1 MKASPFPYLHRETLR
16 VFGSET
22 DRLWWAAS
30 EAAAKSGQYTVPVT
44 YAAAPLRKDERP
56 VLGSL
61 TLPVDGVVIHV
72 PAAQFPDGFP
82 PRADITCLLG
92 PPDATGLAPAAGC
105 KRYKV
110 GNASNSADYH
120 SHWRLT
126 LERH

>member
-1 MKASPFPYLHRETLR
+1 M
-16 VFGSET
+16 
-22 DRLWWAAS
+22 
-30 EAAAKSGQYTVPVT
+30 PVT

-56 VLGSL
+56 VIGSL
-61 TLPVDGVVIHV
+61 TLPVDGLVIHG
-72 PAAQFPDGFP
+72 PADKVPDGFP
-82 PRADITCLLG
+82 PRGEITCLVG